1 MSVMTVCWCKL
12 YNTVTKADVKYN
24 KVTANILLT
33 SVGFSLRKW
42 TTVCRI
48 SSWDILIPLT
58 TSSCSERA
66 KNMQLPSPWLSE
78 ITKPFSWAVLFKF
91 SDSSVWLVSLRASN
105 WICRSVWNVKS
116 PVSNKS
122 TKLFAVKRCGAYKY
136 QRVSLRFH
144 ATLSRFRSNNN
155 IMEGS
160 FPFNYF
166 GVK

>member
-1 MSVMTVCWCKL
+1 
-12 YNTVTKADVKYN
+12 
-24 KVTANILLT
+24 
-33 SVGFSLRKW
+33 
-42 TTVCRI
+42 
-48 SSWDILIPLT
+48 
-58 TSSCSERA
+58 
-66 KNMQLPSPWLSE
+66 MQLPSPWLSE

-136 QRVSLRFH
+136 QRVSLRFQ
-144 ATLSRFRSNNN
+144 ATLSLFQSTNN
-155 IMEGS
+155 ITEGS

-166 GVK
+166 GVKYKNQGKNDITLLKNWKVKMKSLFYKNKLDIGVTRLLFNQVTNYSRNPLYRHLIIMGCILCP